1 MIKNNVDK
9 LLISE
14 VKLVDSFPSGQFKI
28 FQFTMSYRYDR
39 DSMGGETLHYIRGDI
54 PTKLLKH
61 DFRINIEKL
70 TVEINLRKI
79 K

>member
-14 VKLVDSFPSGQFKI
+14 AKLVDSFPSGQFKI
-28 FQFTMSYRYDR
+28 FQFSMSYRYGR
-39 DSMGGETLHYIRGDI
+39 DSMDGETLHYIRGNI
-54 PTKLLKH
+54 PTKFLKH
-61 DFRINIEKL
+61 DFRINIWNMS
-70 TVEINLRKI
+70 VEINLRKI

>member
-14 VKLVDSFPSGQFKI
+14 AKLVDSFPSGQFKI
-28 FQFTMSYRYDR
+28 FQFSMSDRYGR
-39 DSMGGETLHYIRGDI
+39 DSVDGETLHYIRGNI

-61 DFRINIEKL
+61 DFRINIENMS
-70 TVEINLRKI
+70 VEINLRKI